1 MEKSTCNNFLTNV
14 KDAKSRWI
22 KSPDT
27 FDQATE
33 IRDLI
38 KLYTNYA
45 STGTW
50 IKSKEKDTK
59 IIAMATEL
67 YKERLRNLRPNDR
80 SNRPRKKSRANPRE
94 PLRKRPPLDPWRFAF
109 DGKTKTEN
117 GVKYKWCAHHGHKND
132 KGN

>member
-1 MEKSTCNNFLTNV
+1 MFTQLEKLTCNDFLANV

-33 IRDLI
+33 IGDLI

-45 STGTW
+45 LMGTCMQ
-50 IKSKEKDTK
+50 SNEKDVK

-67 YKERLRNLRPNDR
+67 YKEKLKNSRLNDR
-80 SNRPRKKSRANPRE
+80 PSRLGKKSRFNPRE
-94 PLRKRPPLDPWRFAF
+94 SSSKRHPLDPWRFTF
-109 DGKTKTEN
+109 NGKTKT
-117 GVKYKWCAHHGHKND
+117 
-132 KGN
+132 